1 MSSVLPFRCADRT
14 ENAAAVTVVQLPPFD
29 DIKIVDIEPPLV
41 MGVNV
46 YGVMNWVESDSD
58 DVVHLF
64 VLHKQCKVT
73 NEKFFSAQAR
83 LHRGAGTVRS
93 DQDILHRPQGGILG

>member
-73 NEKFFSAQAR
+73 NKKLFSAQAR

-93 DQDILHRPQGGILG
+93 DQDILH